1 MKIPKYSILI
11 TTYNTIETIRLSL
24 ESILSQIDDE
34 FEVIV
39 VDSYSTDG
47 TLEYLKNLAD
57 RGKIRLITQKCTRGV
72 GRQIALQHARGRY
85 VIARVDMD
93 EIYNPIIKTLAEY
106 YVRKSKELG
115 EFVLYAGQVGGFY
128 FSTKRFMLSINGWK
142 DLQWGENYE
151 LNKRLMDA
159 DKLWVCRVNLPK
171 YHIKPKRSK
180 LARSREIKI
189 SYYTYRD
196 ALRMGLRFSVL
207 IKGINWTVPNQFARI
222 PRIPLYY
229 GPGFFTG
236 PNKDTVHSR
245 TLVGLNTMWTNVSV
259 TKLTNSKNFI
269 LKKYCPY
276 LQGAPIPKSK
286 PFTVRGKLED
296 WLHDIG
302 RLHKILEDVIGEG
315 VKITF

>member
-93 EIYNPIIKTLAEY
+93 EIYNPIIKKLAEY

-171 YHIKPKRSK
+171 YHIKPKRSR
-180 LARSREIKI
+180 LARSRELKI
-189 SYYTYRD
+189 SYSTYRD

-222 PRIPLYY
+222 FRYP
-229 GPGFFTG
+229 
-236 PNKDTVHSR
+236 
-245 TLVGLNTMWTNVSV
+245 TLLWAWIFHWTKQGYSTFKNVSWV
-259 TKLTNSKNFI
+259 EYYVDERFGDKINKFE
-269 LKKYCPY
+269 KFYP
-276 LQGAPIPKSK
+276 Q
-286 PFTVRGKLED
+286 
-296 WLHDIG
+296 
-302 RLHKILEDVIGEG
+302 KILPAPPGCSYPPKQTIYSERKTRRLVA
-315 VKITF
+315 